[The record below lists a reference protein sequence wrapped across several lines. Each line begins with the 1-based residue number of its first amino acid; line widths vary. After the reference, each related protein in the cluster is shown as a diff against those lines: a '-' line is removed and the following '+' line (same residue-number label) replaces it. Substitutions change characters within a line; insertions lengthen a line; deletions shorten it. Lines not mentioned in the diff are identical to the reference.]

1 MIYQTFHHV
10 QIKSQV
16 PITLSVLENHP
27 KAVTV
32 LFYPGTMASPLM
44 YPTLLQEL
52 YRLGCNVVAIHPLSH
67 GLSPKVK
74 KNFVFNDILQNG
86 RDAEVWIKNH
96 FQGPVVACG
105 HSQGGILA
113 LAHSINNPN
122 IAATFPIGTLLM
134 HQPWA
139 IDITHFKS
147 LRGHEEK
154 LLNIL
159 HKASKFF
166 PRLPIPFFAYLAPS
180 KILAKAYKVYA
191 PRKGC
196 RATYPLCYIY
206 SLFSA
211 DLSKACEA
219 NSIKCPVILISPK
232 DDELFPLAIM
242 KQVIESIKAPQKK
255 LIPIMGGGHLAAV
268 SKYYAPHM
276 AAHIAAE
283 CAGLGLPLYTTN
295 IK

>member
-1 MIYQTFHHV
+1 MNFRNV
-10 QIKSQV
+10 QIQSQV
-16 PITLSVLENHP
+16 PITLSLLENHP

-44 YPTLLQEL
+44 YPVLLQEL

-74 KNFVFNDILQNG
+74 KNFTFNDILQNG
-86 RDAEVWIKNH
+86 HDAELWIKKN
-96 FQGPVVACG
+96 FQGPIVACG

-122 IAATFPIGTLLM
+122 ISATFPIGALLM
-134 HQPWA
+134 HEPWA
-139 IDITHFKS
+139 IDITHFSS

-159 HKASKFF
+159 QKASKLL

-211 DLSKACEA
+211 DLSKASA
-219 NSIKCPVILISPK
+219 QGSINCPVILISPK
-232 DDELFPLAIM
+232 DDELFPLNIM
-242 KQVIESIKAPQKK
+242 QQLIDCIKAPQKK
-255 LIPIMGGGHLAAV
+255 LISIAGGGHLAAV

-276 AAHIAAE
+276 AAHIAGQ
-283 CAGLGLPLYTTN
+283 CAGLGLPLYIN
-295 IK
+295 NS